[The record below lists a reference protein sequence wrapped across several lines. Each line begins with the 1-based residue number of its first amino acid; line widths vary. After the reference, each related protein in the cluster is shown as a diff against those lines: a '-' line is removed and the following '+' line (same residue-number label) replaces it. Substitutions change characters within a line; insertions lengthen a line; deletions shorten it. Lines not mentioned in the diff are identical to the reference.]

1 MKFFAVIIGIL
12 LGVYLSSGLIAGQ
25 VYTWTDENGN
35 LHVTDTPPPPKSKV
49 KDTLKYQEKTAV
61 EIQELK
67 RQQSIRQDQ
76 KHTESVHRQADA
88 AAKRA
93 AKADQEAQEA
103 DQKAAEAYENA
114 MRTYN
119 IYGKTKDKRKKFK
132 KRIRRAFDQAD
143 AAQARASEAAEN
155 ARQAQADARTAAKEV
170 EALEAQ
176 NQ

>member
-1 MKFFAVIIGIL
+1 MKFFAIIIGIL
-12 LGVYLSSGLIAGQ
+12 LAVFLSSGLIAGQ

-49 KDTLKYQEKTAV
+49 KDTLEYREKTTA
-61 EIQELK
+61 EIQELNQ
-67 RQQSIRQDQ
+67 RQGIRQDQ
-76 KHTESVHRQADA
+76 KREESVRRQAA
-88 AAKRA
+88 EAAKRA
-93 AKADQEAQEA
+93 AKSDQEAQDA
-103 DQKAAEAYENA
+103 GQKAAEAYENA

-155 ARQAQADARTAAKEV
+155 ARQAQEDARSTEKEI
-170 EALEAQ
+170 EALDAQ